1 MRLLDKMRDGIR
13 HFLRIQDAPKQT
25 FNIRELLNYDGNCV
39 KNLIW
44 YRGDSYEL
52 TQLYQNIP
60 GGSDGVKFWAAR
72 STVGREIRKIHTGL
86 PGIIVDRLT

>member
-1 MRLLDKMRDGIR
+1 MRLMDKMRDGIR

-52 TQLYQNIP
+52 TQFYQNIP
-60 GGSDGVKFWAAR
+60 GGSDGVKFLGCTFNCWKR
-72 STVGREIRKIHTGL
+72 DKKNTY
-86 PGIIVDRLT
+86 RLTRDYC